1 MYSTTAYLYQQI
13 TKVLL
18 IDTSGGYFTARYNPV
33 YAKQLTINKGVDNV
47 LLFEFI
53 NQEQKPVNITGSAF
67 VFRLISQDGDELL
80 LSKDMTIL
88 SAPLGRVKVTL
99 DTADTINLMAQP
111 ASYSIQ
117 RTSGDYVQAVY
128 TDANSQ
134 ARADCNIVDSVFPE
148 FQLSNNLTIP
158 TIYGPTSW
166 PQNPPAG
173 WPDWAL
179 TPQPQNYTQT
189 TEFYSSEIPTHGAS
203 LTTIKMD
210 LHHFTGTI
218 KAQAAEDYESA
229 WYDVTA
235 STQYLN
241 ETSTIYLNV
250 PGFHPL
256 IRVAFNQSQGWGA
269 QATAT
274 VVDGVVTGITLQNPG
289 QNYIAAPNVIIV
301 GNGAGAEAVASYAG
315 DGQVG
320 AITVTAGGAGYLP
333 ITFGSPTY
341 ANVVINNGTVT
352 NLLYR

>member
-1 MYSTTAYLYQQI
+1 M
-13 TKVLL
+13 
-18 IDTSGGYFTARYNPV
+18 
-33 YAKQLTINKGVDNV
+33 
-47 LLFEFI
+47 
-53 NQEQKPVNITGSAF
+53 
-67 VFRLISQDGDELL
+67 
-80 LSKDMTIL
+80 
-88 SAPLGRVKVTL
+88 
-99 DTADTINLMAQP
+99 
-111 ASYSIQ
+111 
-117 RTSGDYVQAVY
+117 Y

-134 ARADCNIVDSVFPE
+134 ARADCDIVDSVFPE
-148 FQLSNNLTIP
+148 FQDSNNLTIP

-179 TPQPQNYTQT
+179 TPQPQNYTQP
-189 TEFYSSEIPTHGAS
+189 TEFYSSEIPTNGAG

-241 ETSTIYLNV
+241 QTKTIYLNV

-256 IRVAFNQSQGWGA
+256 LRVALNQSQGWGA

-274 VVDGVVTGITLQNPG
+274 VVNGVVTAVTVNNPG
-289 QNYIAAPNVIIV
+289 QNYVAPPNVIIV
-301 GNGAGAEAVASYAG
+301 GNGAGAEATATYNG
-315 DGQVG
+315 TGGVG